1 MSVNEIKKIICKM
14 TLEEKVSFCVGKDF
28 WHLQG
33 LDRLGIPVTMVTDG
47 PHGLRKQVLSV
58 DHLGLSESKT
68 AICFP
73 AGCALASSYDPKL
86 AEELGIELGKLAQA
100 EEVSVVL
107 GPAMNIKRSPLCGRN
122 FEYYSEDPLVSS
134 KIAAGT
140 IKGVQSQ
147 NIGTSPKHFVANNQE
162 HYRMTS
168 NSVVDERTM
177 REIYLSSFEWAV
189 KEAKPWTI
197 MCSYNRINGTYASEN
212 KTYLTDILRD
222 EWGFD
227 GYVMTDWGA
236 CDDPVDSIQAGL
248 DLEMPGP
255 SAGNI
260 DRIIQA
266 IKDGRLKEAI
276 VDQRVE
282 HILNVV
288 FRYSENHKIEQTY
301 DFEAGHETARK
312 IAANSAVLLKN
323 EDSILPLMENENILI
338 IGKYAKQPRFQG
350 GGSSHINPYRV
361 SSAWDILGEK
371 SNVKY
376 VEGYVENEI
385 SDKNSYSRTGAV
397 TDADVNIMLIA
408 EAVEAAKEAKKVLI
422 FVGLPDSYETEGVDR
437 KNLMMPENQNQLIEA
452 VSKVQSNTI
461 VVLHNGSPISMPW
474 INSVKAVLE
483 IHLGGEAVGLATA
496 DILYGREN
504 PSGRLAETFPIRIE
518 DTSTYPY
525 YGVEKDDVI
534 FREGVLV
541 GYRYYETMKKPVLFP
556 FGYGLSYTTFAY
568 SNLKTDKDEILD
580 TDKLNVSITVT
591 NTGKVDGK
599 EVVQLYVAGKTAGVV
614 RPIREL
620 RAFDKVTLKAG
631 ESKVITFSLDKR
643 AFAYWNVDIHDW
655 YVSTGD
661 YKIQIGTSAADIIL
675 EKSVQ
680 VTGTSRVKPHFT
692 INSPIGDIMAYPA
705 GMSILRDIIGQMIP
719 GDDMTEE
726 QEDAEKTGLVSKE
739 VIMTIFEAM
748 SLRSM
753 LTFSPAAK
761 LEQYEELIAAVNQAI
776 INEK

>member
-1 MSVNEIKKIICKM
+1 
-14 TLEEKVSFCVGKDF
+14 
-28 WHLQG
+28 
-33 LDRLGIPVTMVTDG
+33 
-47 PHGLRKQVLSV
+47 
-58 DHLGLSESKT
+58 
-68 AICFP
+68 
-73 AGCALASSYDPKL
+73 
-86 AEELGIELGKLAQA
+86 
-100 EEVSVVL
+100 
-107 GPAMNIKRSPLCGRN
+107 
-122 FEYYSEDPLVSS
+122 
-134 KIAAGT
+134 
-140 IKGVQSQ
+140 
-147 NIGTSPKHFVANNQE
+147 
-162 HYRMTS
+162 
-168 NSVVDERTM
+168 
-177 REIYLSSFEWAV
+177 
-189 KEAKPWTI
+189 
-197 MCSYNRINGTYASEN
+197 
-212 KTYLTDILRD
+212 
-222 EWGFD
+222 
-227 GYVMTDWGA
+227 MTDWGA

>member
-1 MSVNEIKKIICKM
+1 M